1 MDVPL
6 VLIPHFQLFVFISIA
21 DGISDSG
28 YQCSNKCGMMGQ
40 IDGKFWC
47 LTLGGRDSW
56 DYCTPTYNGKFSYFR
71 T

>member
-1 MDVPL
+1 MKVSNIINGN
-6 VLIPHFQLFVFISIA
+6 VIT

-56 DYCTPTYNGKFSYFR
+56 DYCTPTYNGNFSNL
-71 T
+71 TI